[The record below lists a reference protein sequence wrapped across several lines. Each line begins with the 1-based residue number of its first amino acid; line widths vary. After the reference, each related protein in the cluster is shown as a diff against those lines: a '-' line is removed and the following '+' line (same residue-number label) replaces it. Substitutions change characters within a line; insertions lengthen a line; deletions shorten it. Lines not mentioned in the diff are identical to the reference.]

1 MGSSFRN
8 HSFCPLVRTFEIT
21 GNSTPRYSLDVYDGK
36 WQYQGTEEEIAK
48 ELLAKID
55 PTTVDVWG
63 LAALV
68 HNCDVGDILTLRI
81 SDSQ

>member
-1 MGSSFRN
+1 M
-8 HSFCPLVRTFEIT
+8 T
-21 GNSTPRYSLDVYDGK
+21 GNSSPRYSLDVYDGK

-55 PTTVDVWG
+55 PKTVDVWG

-68 HNCDVGDILTLRI
+68 HNCDVGDILTLRV